1 MQEKVDLTKLILTM
15 KQNLKNVRKVF
26 LHQVKEGVEQQ
37 NQLSRVLQSQA
48 SIQSSN
54 QSLNHSF
61 VEGNS
66 VLDLNVAS
74 QHQPSAPN
82 LAAPV
87 HYDSSDDDLN
97 LTSLRN
103 ANMQSS

>member
-48 SIQSSN
+48 SI
-54 QSLNHSF
+54 
-61 VEGNS
+61 
-66 VLDLNVAS
+66 
-74 QHQPSAPN
+74 
-82 LAAPV
+82 
-87 HYDSSDDDLN
+87 
-97 LTSLRN
+97 
-103 ANMQSS
+103 